1 MSRDTA
7 ASFFIESPS
16 LGNSAELYQVL
27 LRGIDNYQQVSNRF
41 IQLAEQAHAFRQF
54 NRVREYGQVLSNVPI
69 KSYQAAGHY
78 YIALANNSR
87 GSGNLDKDRKQFE
100 LVIDSAPDLYKAKAL
115 LSLGAVSLRAGD
127 YPSQVSYSVESAKA
141 SKDVSTTVRAHL
153 GIAIYKS
160 MEGFHQQALKDME
173 NLYTLARYSQPVV
186 FFDYLNSLAV
196 ELGEVGRMQE
206 ARHVARTVLASPF
219 AFAYPEW
226 RATAEELKAANRASV
241 FIGASPDI
249 ARNVLFMPVEHEHR
263 QSSSAWSPAPVLD
276 FQKWKAK
283 MRKKGDSKKSSKIAT
298 EKEMLVRLMEIFTD
312 DETTDE
318 QRRKIWEAAEE
329 IITEPPTNTDK
340 PAS

>member
-1 MSRDTA
+1 
-7 ASFFIESPS
+7 
-16 LGNSAELYQVL
+16 
-27 LRGIDNYQQVSNRF
+27 
-41 IQLAEQAHAFRQF
+41 
-54 NRVREYGQVLSNVPI
+54 
-69 KSYQAAGHY
+69 
-78 YIALANNSR
+78 
-87 GSGNLDKDRKQFE
+87 
-100 LVIDSAPDLYKAKAL
+100 
-115 LSLGAVSLRAGD
+115 
-127 YPSQVSYSVESAKA
+127 
-141 SKDVSTTVRAHL
+141 
-153 GIAIYKS
+153 

-173 NLYTLARYSQPVV
+173 NLYALARYSQPVV

-249 ARNVLFMPVEHEHR
+249 ARNVLFMPAEHEHR
-263 QSSSAWSPAPVLD
+263 QSSAPWSPAPVLD

-298 EKEMLVRLMEIFTD
+298 EKGMLVRLMEIFTD
-312 DETTDE
+312 DDTTDE
-318 QRRKIWEAAEE
+318 QRRKIWEAAEQ
-329 IITEPPTNTDK
+329 IISEPPTDNNK